1 MSISS
6 LRVIAI
12 VFAALAMGMHL
23 AHALELSPKLQ
34 WPAELY
40 LPVQTSLY
48 VLFGRIGPALEIGA
62 LLLVAWLAFRVRDDA
77 SARLPT
83 MTSAA
88 MIALALIV
96 WALVVMPANVQIEAW
111 FKAGTTPADWA
122 RWRDQWQFGQAGIFL
137 LHLIGFTALVRG
149 AVRA

>member
-1 MSISS
+1 MQRTVGATTPGKSATISCNPRFKDSTMSIKS

-48 VLFGRIGPALEIGA
+48 ALFGRIGPVLEIGA
-62 LLLVAWLAFRVRDDA
+62 LLLVGTLAFRVRSD
-77 SARLPT
+77 
-83 MTSAA
+83 
-88 MIALALIV
+88 
-96 WALVVMPANVQIEAW
+96 PA
-111 FKAGTTPADWA
+111 
-122 RWRDQWQFGQAGIFL
+122 
-137 LHLIGFTALVRG
+137 
-149 AVRA
+149 